1 MHPLSTLSESEKQR
15 PFSFP
20 ASAFLFCTLFF
31 LFARSGFAAQITLA
45 WDPNTEVNLAGYKIY
60 YKGDT
65 PGAQYDG
72 TGANEGDSPIDVPL
86 ELLIDEDSP
95 EYKLTGLSDTKTYYF
110 VVTAYD
116 YDTRE
121 SGYSGEVS
129 TGSTASAASTGGSG
143 GGGGGGCLIATAAF
157 ESEMGWHVRILSEF
171 RDKRLLSNHFGRE
184 LVEIYYKLSPPVADY
199 LRHHP
204 TARTA
209 VRYGLIPVTGGAYLT
224 LHFHPLILITGF
236 TLLSLGLAL
245 AVGRWHRT
253 RLTKS
258 SCRD

>member
-1 MHPLSTLSESEKQR
+1 MHQFSTLSKSEEKR
-15 PFSFP
+15 LFSFP
-20 ASAFLFCTLFF
+20 ASAFLFFGLFF
-31 LFARSGFAAQITLA
+31 LFPFLLARSGFAAQITLA
-45 WDPNTEVNLAGYKIY
+45 WDSNTEVNLAGYKIY

-65 PGAQYDG
+65 PSAPYDG

-95 EYKLTGLSDTKTYYF
+95 EYKLTGLSDTETYYF

-129 TGSTASAASTGGSG
+129 TGSTVSTGGSG
-143 GGGGGGCLIATAAF
+143 GGGGGGCFIATATF
-157 ESEMGWHVRILSEF
+157 GSEMGWHVRILSEF
-171 RDKRLLSNHFGRE
+171 RDMRLLSNHFGRE

-209 VRYGLIPVTGGAYLT
+209 VRYRLIPVTGVAYLS
-224 LHFHPLILITGF
+224 LHIHPIILLLITAFLFSGA
-236 TLLSLGLAL
+236 LLCYRRHLNS
-245 AVGRWHRT
+245 RP
-253 RLTKS
+253 
-258 SCRD
+258 

>member
-1 MHPLSTLSESEKQR
+1 MHLLSTLSKSVEQR

-20 ASAFLFCTLFF
+20 ASAFLFFGLFF
-31 LFARSGFAAQITLA
+31 LFPFLLARSGFAAQITLA
-45 WDPNTEVNLAGYKIY
+45 WDPNTEGNLAGYKIY

-65 PGAQYDG
+65 PSAPYDG

-86 ELLIDEDSP
+86 EWLIDEDSP

-121 SGYSGEVS
+121 SGYSIEVS

-157 ESEMGWHVRILSEF
+157 GSEMGWHVRILSEF

-184 LVEIYYKLSPPVADY
+184 LVGIYYKLSPPVADY

-204 TARTA
+204 TARTV
-209 VRYGLIPVTGGAYLT
+209 VRYGLIPVIGVAYLS
-224 LHFHPLILITGF
+224 LHIHPIILLLITAFLFSGA
-236 TLLSLGLAL
+236 LLCY
-245 AVGRWHRT
+245 R
-253 RLTKS
+253 RLLNS
-258 SCRD
+258 RP